1 MLVDVEKIYNKNKGK
16 LPVSFKNYFES
27 IFKTKDRFYLSD
39 SYEKYLSNM
48 YDDTDDSS
56 LPITKSGKISVI
68 ILSIMIVVIA
78 IVGYVLFKCGR

>member
-1 MLVDVEKIYNKNKGK
+1 
-16 LPVSFKNYFES
+16 
-27 IFKTKDRFYLSD
+27 
-39 SYEKYLSNM
+39 M